1 MYKRNYLFRMN
12 IIGEIFE
19 IKSCI
24 EMMAN
29 DIEIDTPNQ
38 YVLQLIKNYK
48 IYILEDLH
56 PLRG

>member
-1 MYKRNYLFRMN
+1 MN

-29 DIEIDTPNQ
+29 DIKIDTPNQ